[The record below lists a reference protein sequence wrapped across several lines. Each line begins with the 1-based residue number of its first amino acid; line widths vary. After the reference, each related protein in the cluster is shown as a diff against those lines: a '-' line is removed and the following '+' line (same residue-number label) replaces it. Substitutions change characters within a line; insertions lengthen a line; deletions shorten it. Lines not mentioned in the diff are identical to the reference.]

1 MNGHVFRA
9 LRIAAVAVCAG
20 LMACSALPS
29 SFAAGIVPGPPLRM
43 SVMSA
48 DWAAYKS
55 AFVRADGRIVD
66 TANDNISHS
75 EGQGYGMLLA
85 AAADDKATFERIWS
99 FTRTE
104 LLIRDDGLAAWIWRP
119 EASPHVTDVNNATDG
134 DLLIAYALYL
144 ASERWNDPVYRDAAR
159 KITTAFV
166 DTMIVDVD
174 GGAYLL
180 PGAVGFQTA
189 EDPDTIVINP
199 SYWVFPALRMLQR
212 LGSAERLD
220 KTMTTGIE
228 MLGKARFGERQL
240 PADWL
245 QVSPSGIVPDPARPP
260 TFGYDALRIPLY
272 LMLAG
277 YNQPALLQP
286 YYDDW
291 IGRDDG
297 TPMIVDLG
305 TGATRETP
313 NDPGYRILS
322 ALVACAVTGTPIPRD
337 LKSFSPTTYYPS
349 TLHLLGLSLAR
360 GGYPQC

>member
-1 MNGHVFRA
+1 MNGYALRV
-9 LRIAAVAVCAG
+9 LRIAALAICAG
-20 LMACSALPS
+20 LMACNTLPS
-29 SFAAGIVPGPPLRM
+29 SFAAGLVPGPPLRM
-43 SVMSA
+43 SVTSA
-48 DWAAYKS
+48 DWEAYKA
-55 AFVRADGRIVD
+55 AFLRPDGRIVD

-85 AAADDKATFERIWS
+85 AAADDQAAFERIWA

-104 LLIRDDGLAAWIWRP
+104 LLVRDDGLAAWVWRP

-144 ASERWNDPVYRDAAR
+144 ASERWNNPIYREAAR
-159 KITTAFV
+159 RISTAIA
-166 DTMIVDVD
+166 DLLIVDID

-180 PGAVGFQTA
+180 PGATGFRKP
-189 EDPDTIVINP
+189 EEPDTIVINP

-220 KTMTTGIE
+220 KTMTTGLE
-228 MLGKARFGERQL
+228 VLGKARFGDRKL

-245 QVSPSGIVPDPARPP
+245 QVSPSGIVPDPARTPV
-260 TFGYDALRIPLY
+260 FGYDGLRIPLY

-277 YNQPALLQP
+277 YNQPAVLQP
-286 YYDDW
+286 FYDDW
-291 IGRDDG
+291 VQRDRG
-297 TPMIVDLG
+297 TPMIVDLN

-313 NDPGYRILS
+313 NDPGYRILA
-322 ALVACAVTGTPIPRD
+322 ALVACATAGTPIPED
-337 LKSFSPTTYYPS
+337 LKSFSPTMYYPS